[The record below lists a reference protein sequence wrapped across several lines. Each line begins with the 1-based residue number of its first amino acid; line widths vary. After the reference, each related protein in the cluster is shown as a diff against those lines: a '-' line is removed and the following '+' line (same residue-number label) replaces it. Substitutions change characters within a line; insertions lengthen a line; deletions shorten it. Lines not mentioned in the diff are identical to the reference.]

1 MDDDKTISLNRTLI
15 NLRGL
20 KVGDPPVE
28 KLRLN
33 PSAKTLVEQNLP
45 KDKKLERDL
54 RLELFNS
61 KGASY
66 GLPVIK

>member
-20 KVGDPPVE
+20 KVGDPPGE

-33 PSAKTLVEQNLP
+33 PNAKSLVEMALP
-45 KDKKLERDL
+45 KDKKFERDL
-54 RLELFNS
+54 RLELFNN
-61 KGASY
+61 KGSY
-66 GLPVIK
+66 GLPAIK

>member
-1 MDDDKTISLNRTLI
+1 MDDEKTISLSRTLI

-33 PSAKTLVEQNLP
+33 QNAKSLVENALP

-61 KGASY
+61 KGSY
-66 GLPVIK
+66 GLPAIK